1 MGFFDNILGGG
12 GGSGQGNSSRTIP
25 IPFLPQSVEQMMQM
39 PYATLHNEFEV
50 AALTVAVLCNY
61 CQNPQAT
68 VEMLNYLR
76 GPRPLS
82 TFEVQFLRDR
92 LQGKPYKMLSYL
104 NGTSPTNNYTP
115 TMPLGVTVITTP
127 TSVLQEDMIR
137 LFIHSSGA
145 DSLRQVDLRRKPST
159 GQWFLWS
166 SDGLMPDIRI
176 PLNQDPWA

>member
-1 MGFFDNILGGG
+1 MGLLDKILGGG

-25 IPFLPQSVEQMMQM
+25 IPFLPQNIEQLMQM
-39 PYATLHNEFEV
+39 PYSALHNEHEV

-61 CQNPQAT
+61 CQNPQTT

-82 TFEVQFLRDR
+82 PFEVQFLRDR
-92 LQGKPYKMLSYL
+92 LQGKPYKMLSYF
-104 NGTSPTNNYTP
+104 NGTSPMNNYTP
-115 TMPLGVTVITTP
+115 ATPLEVTIITTP
-127 TSVLQEDMIR
+127 NSVLQQDMIR
-137 LFIHSSGA
+137 LFIRSSGA

-159 GQWFLWS
+159 NQWFLWS

-176 PLNQDPWA
+176 PVNQDPWA